1 MTLTPEQQAFAKEH
15 HGLLIAFMRRYG
27 LDDEQY
33 GRFAERYVKT
43 VARYCLDVK
52 LRAYAFSTVLWY
64 HLRSELYNVNRQDL
78 PYETCSYEAL
88 PHELP
93 AEDTAPFS
101 DELWERIEQVLTK
114 KQMEAIF
121 LRNQS
126 YTNREIGQICGTTM
140 KAIEK
145 RFNRIRKRI
154 RIFLDNEKEYMK

>member
-1 MTLTPEQQAFAKEH
+1 MRWGLSPVSSSTIPDWGEIVSHKHQNSKEIDAHTREVIRSCLNVVEQK
-15 HGLLIAFMRRYG
+15 G
-27 LDDEQY
+27 D
-33 GRFAERYVKT
+33 T
-43 VARYCLDVK
+43 
-52 LRAYAFSTVLWY
+52 YAFSTVLWY

-88 PHELP
+88 PQELL
-93 AEDTAPFS
+93 AEDTVPFS
-101 DELWERIEQVLTK
+101 NELWERIEQVLTE

-121 LRNQS
+121 LRDQG